1 MKADTDKYTAKTALE
16 QEQGYFIRV
25 KAGQKIEAPLQACV
39 FIGHDEQL
47 QRVHNIVI
55 VEEGAELNIISGC
68 ASDPGVE
75 KGVHIGISEFYVEKM
90 LS

>member
-1 MKADTDKYTAKTALE
+1 MKADADKYTAKTALE

-39 FIGHDEQL
+39 FIGHEEQL

-68 ASDPGVE
+68 ASDPVL
-75 KGVHIGISEFYVEKM
+75 KRRAYRYQ
-90 LS
+90 

>member
-39 FIGHDEQL
+39 LSVTRSSCSVFITL
-47 QRVHNIVI
+47 
-55 VEEGAELNIISGC
+55 L
-68 ASDPGVE
+68 
-75 KGVHIGISEFYVEKM
+75 
-90 LS
+90 L